1 MSHTRS
7 EETRHPREH
16 IQCNECGAGAATW
29 TKHRSLPQ
37 IGQTFR
43 CSECGH
49 EVYVYDAGDRGQT
62 NKQWRPVTA
71 EMAKNLLFFEEVGDW
86 PDSALTDLFK
96 QGVERAEAIDY
107 EIVERNGLS
116 QSEWAVRTERSQ
128 PTVSE
133 NIRKAKRTLA
143 AD

>member
-1 MSHTRS
+1 MSHTSS
-7 EETRHPREH
+7 EETRHPSEH
-16 IQCNECGAGAATW
+16 IGCKECGAGAAKW
-29 TKHRSLPQ
+29 TKQRSLPQ
-37 IGQTFR
+37 IGQTFG

-49 EVYVYDAGDRGQT
+49 EVYVYDAGGRGEI
-62 NKQWRPVTA
+62 NRQWRPVTA

-107 EIVERNGLS
+107 EIVERQGLS
-116 QSEWAVRTERSQ
+116 QSEWAEKTERGQ

-133 NIRKAKRTLA
+133 NVNKAKRTLA

>member
-49 EVYVYDAGDRGQT
+49 EVYVYDAADRGQT

-86 PDSALTDLFK
+86 PDSTLSDLFK

-107 EIVERNGLS
+107 EIVESHGLS
-116 QSEWAVRTERSQ
+116 QSDWAEKTERSQ

-143 AD
+143 TD

>member
-1 MSHTRS
+1 MSDISS

-16 IQCNECGAGAATW
+16 INCTECGAAAATW
-29 TKHRSLPQ
+29 TKQRSLPQ

-49 EVYVYDAGDRGQT
+49 EVYVYDAGDRGQV

-96 QGVERAEAIDY
+96 QGVERAGAIDY
-107 EIVERNGLS
+107 EIVERQGLS
-116 QSEWAVRTERSQ
+116 QSEWAEKTERGQ

-133 NIRKAKRTLA
+133 NVNKAKRTLA
-143 AD
+143 SD